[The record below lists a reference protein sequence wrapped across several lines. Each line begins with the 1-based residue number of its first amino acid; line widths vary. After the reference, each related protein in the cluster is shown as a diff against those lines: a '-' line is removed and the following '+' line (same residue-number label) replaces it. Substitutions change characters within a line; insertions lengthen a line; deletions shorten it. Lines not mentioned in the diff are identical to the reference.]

1 MQPENDTRASHLVL
15 SLVKLPCGSSF
26 ILSVLPTYYFFS
38 FLFPPIHLCYTFG
51 FLHFRPT
58 FIPLP
63 LDVNPNALSCSSHI
77 LPGSFEC
84 IPISC
89 YIKQIFLY
97 SEIPVCVPHVLKQE
111 AQFSLF
117 CSQHPIQH
125 KFTHNSKYTLRVQF
139 LRLHDAASLGQVGQL
154 LPILTARVR
163 LGVCLRGSVGLY

>member
-1 MQPENDTRASHLVL
+1 MPSFTGSIIGDKIFRIQPENDTRAPHLVF

-26 ILSVLPTYYFFS
+26 IISFLPTYYFFS
-38 FLFPPIHLCYTFG
+38 FLYPPIHLCHTFG
-51 FLHFRPT
+51 LLHFCPT
-58 FIPLP
+58 FSPLL

-125 KFTHNSKYTLRVQF
+125 KFAHNSK
-139 LRLHDAASLGQVGQL
+139 
-154 LPILTARVR
+154 
-163 LGVCLRGSVGLY
+163 